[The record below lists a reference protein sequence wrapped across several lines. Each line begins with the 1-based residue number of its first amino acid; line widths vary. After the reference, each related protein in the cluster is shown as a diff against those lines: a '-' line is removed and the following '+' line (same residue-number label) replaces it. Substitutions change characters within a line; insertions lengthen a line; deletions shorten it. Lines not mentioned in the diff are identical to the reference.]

1 MLVFRVHTKW
11 MLPDAEFR
19 LIAGSIPAYGVSEIC
34 NSEICITPHHKYSLT
49 LFHRLI
55 LTHKWEMEIGD

>member
-34 NSEICITPHHKYSLT
+34 NSEICGITPHHK
-49 LFHRLI
+49 
-55 LTHKWEMEIGD
+55 

>member
-19 LIAGSIPAYGVSEIC
+19 LFAGSIPAYGVSEIC
-34 NSEICITPHHKYSLT
+34 NSENLWYYSPPIIKLNVISPT
-49 LFHRLI
+49 DFDAQV
-55 LTHKWEMEIGD
+55 GDGNW